1 MNIYQD
7 LSMHY
12 KISQRQDLETKT
24 NFINISREYIHELE
38 ITSELV
44 QDFPKLLNLT
54 STAFVLAQE
63 AGQG

>member
-1 MNIYQD
+1 MNLYQD

-24 NFINISREYIHELE
+24 NFINISREYIHEIE

-54 STAFVLAQE
+54 STALVRAQE
-63 AGQG
+63 VGQG